1 MTILTRRKERIPI
14 PARPQFEGTYYRYA
28 VRAAARQLQ
37 NMSFPPLLPCL
48 PGRCRCVF
56 LRQCV
61 TPSPFLPSFL
71 LHLEFNALSSAAA
84 AAVAA
89 VSPSLPPSLLSFPLS
104 RLDPSLCARVDG
116 TPAALAP
123 SVRPTC
129 RSSSSSHFFQ
139 EHFIILPND
148 QQGGTEGRREGGPPK
163 GVQCSLSHSTTLI
176 PTLKSSAAG

>member
-61 TPSPFLPSFL
+61 TPSPSPPFYCTWSSTPFPLLPPPPSL
-71 LHLEFNALSSAAA
+71 L
-84 AAVAA
+84 
-89 VSPSLPPSLLSFPLS
+89 SLPPSLPSLLPSFPT
-104 RLDPSLCARVDG
+104 RPFFMRARG
-116 TPAALAP
+116 
-123 SVRPTC
+123 RN
-129 RSSSSSHFFQ
+129 SSSTRSIRPSDLPFF
-139 EHFIILPND
+139 FFFFPFLPRALHYSP
-148 QQGGTEGRREGGPPK
+148 Q
-163 GVQCSLSHSTTLI
+163 
-176 PTLKSSAAG
+176 

>member
-84 AAVAA
+84 
-89 VSPSLPPSLLSFPLS
+89 VSPFLPSFPT
-104 RLDPSLCARVDG
+104 RPFFMRTARG
-116 TPAALAP
+116 RNSNTH
-123 SVRPTC
+123 SVRPTDLQ
-129 RSSSSSHFFQ
+129 FF
-139 EHFIILPND
+139 FPFLPRALHYSPRMSNR
-148 QQGGTEGRREGGPPK
+148 GN
-163 GVQCSLSHSTTLI
+163 SLGSVVMLSQSRQ
-176 PTLKSSAAG
+176 P